1 MIAGCKF
8 FNWDSMTTNSSRPL
22 RSKDLRMSV
31 DFLTSHDV
39 QKFGEPVFPVPVM
52 YMTATSFSSFPK
64 YPFLKH
70 NVDMGSP
77 RRSSP
82 HTSMP
87 SMGGTTTTTFSDE
100 SPTMGIVKEIS
111 DTAIKMALEDSVDSG
126 DEVGS
131 SSEHATHVPF
141 IFTECNPEK
150 QHEYSSQ
157 SELTRKFR
165 LPRGFR
171 FRDAR
176 KKLFRRCSREHLSFI
191 LSHSLNRYLS
201 NRLPHRLTSEH
212 YARAVI
218 SMAFHMTVHYGRIP
232 PFWEQ
237 ADKELIGVLAGP
249 DCFDRLNPLIGLRL
263 HARRE
268 RLSIE
273 GLRSEPYE
281 VSYRHVSGI
290 NPRW

>member
-111 DTAIKMALEDSVDSG
+111 DTAIKMVCIRDSMHLTYDLHYV
-126 DEVGS
+126 
-131 SSEHATHVPF
+131 HTHCCPMHV
-141 IFTECNPEK
+141 CVCVCV
-150 QHEYSSQ
+150 YS
-157 SELTRKFR
+157 
-165 LPRGFR
+165 
-171 FRDAR
+171 
-176 KKLFRRCSREHLSFI
+176 LF
-191 LSHSLNRYLS
+191 
-201 NRLPHRLTSEH
+201 
-212 YARAVI
+212 
-218 SMAFHMTVHYGRIP
+218 
-232 PFWEQ
+232 
-237 ADKELIGVLAGP
+237 LIGRLLKTVWTAAMKLAPAVNMPHTSRSFSRNATLKSNTNTLHNQNSQGNSVFHGV
-249 DCFDRLNPLIGLRL
+249 FDSAMHGRNCSADAQESTL
-263 HARRE
+263 
-268 RLSIE
+268 
-273 GLRSEPYE
+273 
-281 VSYRHVSGI
+281 VSSLVTL
-290 NPRW
+290 